1 MRPPI
6 KTPVLRDRIFLDPIT
21 NKPISNISIFNMQVA
36 AVSKEILDLHNTH
49 CLVDKSV
56 RLPRLQ
62 HPLLQAARGERE
74 RAARRRRISGGGGRR
89 QGRYADQLELAP
101 LRGGEAAP
109 QQGGDTAAQPAQ
121 QTGRSLQ

>member
-1 MRPPI
+1 
-6 KTPVLRDRIFLDPIT
+6 
-21 NKPISNISIFNMQVA
+21 MQDA

-56 RLPRLQ
+56 RLARLQ

-74 RAARRRRISGGGGRR
+74 RAARRGRISGGGGRQR
-89 QGRYADQLELAP
+89 RYADQLELA
-101 LRGGEAAP
+101 LGGGEAAP

-121 QTGRSLQ
+121 QPGRSLQ